1 MMTLSHAVVDV
12 LLNYTSRSRRS
23 SALVAAAVN
32 AGPVAIEEQ
41 D

>member
-23 SALVAAAVN
+23 SALA
-32 AGPVAIEEQ
+32 AGPVAVNEEQ